1 MCTRNSVCRWCKISS
16 IYGSS
21 ISRSCCAET
30 NVVVDLGLQIW
41 CQELKFHQNQHDT
54 SARLFFRHQGAHQQ
68 NVIAS
73 RRPVLMLAVTFGI
86 PGGRSRLS
94 GSQLGHRRILT
105 FRCWVNPVITTS
117 RKSHYYVKTWK
128 NAKLLNPR
136 SFTLFPIGPGCKVS
150 GAGSTSN
157 ALTFNYIYRMPR
169 CPH

>member
-1 MCTRNSVCRWCKISS
+1 MLNRGCGVVAWMCTRNSVCRWCKISS
-16 IYGSS
+16 IYGFS

-94 GSQLGHRRILT
+94 GSQLGRRRILT
-105 FRCWVNPVITTS
+105 FRCWVN
-117 RKSHYYVKTWK
+117 RKSHYYVKTR
-128 NAKLLNPR
+128 LLNPR
-136 SFTLFPIGPGCKVS
+136 SFTLFHIGPGCKVS

-157 ALTFNYIYRMPR
+157 ALTFN
-169 CPH
+169 